1 MKLITFLIVVNFLV
15 QVSCGENSPTG
26 PEGAGDFLI
35 KNGNLTIAGTMDL
48 PLISGPYPVVII
60 VPGSGTETR
69 EAGRPVL
76 DILLPQGIAVFRYD
90 KRGLGQST
98 GTFEE
103 VSVENS
109 IRVLQD
115 RASDVIAIV
124 DFLITHKDINPNQI
138 FVLGSSQG
146 GWVAPLVA
154 TQSENVAYIICASGG
169 GSPLGIEN
177 YYDSLADDA
186 SLSIEQLNFMLEN
199 YSGPL
204 GYDPRSTLEGLSVPA
219 LWIYG
224 GMDRSNPTFYDI
236 DILEKIKQERNK
248 DFTISLFPFSN
259 HDLID
264 VRTGEFD
271 PELFSKMI
279 EWVNEQL
286 NRN

>member
-1 MKLITFLIVVNFLV
+1 MKLTTFLIVLIFLV

-35 KNGNLTIAGTMDL
+35 KNGNLTIAGILDL
-48 PLISGPYPVVII
+48 PLTSGPYPVCII

-69 EAGRPVL
+69 EAGKPVL

-124 DFLITHKDINPNQI
+124 DFLTTHKDINPNQI
-138 FVLGSSQG
+138 FLLGSSQG

-154 TQSENVAYIICASGG
+154 MQSENVAFIICASGG

-177 YYDSLADDA
+177 YYDGLADDA
-186 SLSIEQLNFMLEN
+186 SLSIEQLTTMLEN

-204 GYDPRSTLEGLSVPA
+204 GYDPRSTLEALSVPT

-236 DILEKIKQERNK
+236 DVLEKIKQERNK

-259 HDLID
+259 HELID
-264 VRTGEFD
+264 VRTGQFD

-279 EWVNEQL
+279 EWGNEQL
-286 NRN
+286 GRN